1 MSENIKTADNFSTTN
16 KTAIEKLQNFNNL
29 LNEFEKNMNFIEILF
44 KYRESYV
51 ILINNYYN
59 EYDEIMFKDND
70 IIEKINKDKIEII
83 KNLFE
88 QIKTKYNNFNLNYSY
103 LENFKIFRY
112 NNDPKRTKNNTK
124 KINKEKKISDFLQN
138 SIKNFDE
145 IYKKNFDEIYKKNNY
160 TYRANISKIDNIDK
174 QILNITIIYK
184 FLCKDIYDNIVELLK
199 YLLIY
204 IKIFKNKKKIN
215 KEYFNKLYTNFN
227 KLYTKFDNLY
237 KKYIELSNLDDWNR
251 INGNYIAYLNL
262 LISSIKNNN
271 SREHKVNNITNE
283 IKLKNNNSREH
294 KVNNITNKINTI
306 INHNDKLQYPEIYK
320 KMLINIKKKINDLEL
335 IKDFFVVKLTNFKN
349 LNMSQEKF
357 KNGIINNNNNWYKK
371 IKNKFNINNSNKIKY
386 KWNFN
391 KDNAYINLYKD
402 FKDIKPFSH
411 LSFHSDFKRYTESRM
426 HIKIDYPTENKP
438 TEKKPTE
445 KTIKC
450 QIEINKNK
458 NAFPILIKPLN
469 ANYINHLDNLF
480 IGIYNDIFINS
491 FSK

>member
-1 MSENIKTADNFSTTN
+1 MSENKKKKADNFSTTN

-29 LNEFEKNMNFIEILF
+29 LNEFKKNMNFIEILF

-51 ILINNYYN
+51 ILINDYYN
-59 EYDEIMFKDND
+59 KYDEIMFKDND

-83 KNLFE
+83 KKLFE
-88 QIKTKYNNFNLNYSY
+88 QIKTKYNNLNLNYSY

-138 SIKNFDE
+138 SIN
-145 IYKKNFDEIYKKNNY
+145 NFDEIYKKNNY
-160 TYRANISKIDNIDK
+160 TYLANNISEIDNIDK

-199 YLLIY
+199 YLLSY
-204 IKIFKNKKKIN
+204 IKIFKNEKKIN
-215 KEYFNKLYTNFN
+215 KEYFNKLYT
-227 KLYTKFDNLY
+227 KFDNLN
-237 KKYIELSNLDDWNR
+237 KKYIELSILDDWNR
-251 INGNYIAYLNL
+251 INGNYIAYVNL

-271 SREHKVNNITNE
+271 SREHKVNNITNK
-283 IKLKNNNSREH
+283 INNIINSR
-294 KVNNITNKINTI
+294 V
-306 INHNDKLQYPEIYK
+306 KLQYPEIYK

-357 KNGIINNNNNWYKK
+357 KNGIINNNWYKN

-402 FKDIKPFSH
+402 LEERPFSH

-438 TEKKPTE
+438 V
-445 KTIKC
+445 TIKC

-469 ANYINHLDNLF
+469 ANYINDLDKLF
-480 IGIYNDIFINS
+480 IDIYNDIFINS

>member
-138 SIKNFDE
+138 SIN
-145 IYKKNFDEIYKKNNY
+145 NFDEIYKKNNY
-160 TYRANISKIDNIDK
+160 TYLVNNISKIDNIDK

-184 FLCKDIYDNIVELLK
+184 FLCKDIYDNIDELLK
-199 YLLIY
+199 YLLMY
-204 IKIFKNKKKIN
+204 IKILKNKIKIN
-215 KEYFNKLYTNFN
+215 KEYFNELCK
-227 KLYTKFDNLY
+227 KFDNLY

-306 INHNDKLQYPEIYK
+306 INPNDKLQYPEIYK

-335 IKDFFVVKLTNFKN
+335 IKKFFVVKLTNFKN
-349 LNMSQEKF
+349 LKMSQEKF

-402 FKDIKPFSH
+402 LEDIEDKRPFSH

-438 TEKKPTE
+438 VI
-445 KTIKC
+445 IKC

-469 ANYINHLDNLF
+469 ANHINDLDKLF
-480 IGIYNDIFINS
+480 IDIYNDIFINS
-491 FSK
+491 FSKL